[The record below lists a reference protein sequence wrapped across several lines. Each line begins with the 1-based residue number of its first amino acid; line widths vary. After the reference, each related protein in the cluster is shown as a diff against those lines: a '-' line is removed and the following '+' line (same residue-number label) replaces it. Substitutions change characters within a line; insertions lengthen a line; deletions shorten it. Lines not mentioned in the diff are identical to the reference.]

1 MEAVIP
7 SVTEWPRPWE
17 WLREFLKE
25 ELAPYPGREK
35 LVARM
40 VIAATLVMLITMTF
54 RLPFGYQAI
63 FALIISRETHWATM
77 RTTVIA
83 LLALVPTAGYLIIG
97 TIFSLGDPMLRM
109 LWVIAS
115 LFICFLGIRIITD
128 YTAAS
133 AFGSLV
139 AISIPILDQHISTE
153 LKVKQTLWALGVT
166 GLAAIIASLVALLFA
181 GLKPGDFLMRS
192 IAERL
197 ASVEDLLRCY
207 ATGPPVE
214 NDAAK
219 KITRMAMLGTS
230 TLRRNIQRSG
240 YSPRYAEQ
248 MGIVVA
254 LVGRLVDI
262 ASSLVSLGVSVSSDE
277 RNRIETLARNIA
289 SLRADLVDG
298 KIPHLSQSPVNGQ
311 ASPTAP
317 VLAQME
323 RSVSLINEVFVDSK
337 SVGAY
342 APALSDEGDPPQTLF
357 VRDALTNP
365 EHIKFA
371 LKGCLAATLCYIIYT
386 ALDWRGIST
395 AVVTCILTALTTIG
409 SSHQKQILR
418 VMGALAGAAAGLA
431 AQVFVLPSLDSIT
444 GFTLVFLVITS
455 VAAWIAT
462 SSPRLSY
469 FGVQFGLAFYVI
481 HLRDFGFERS
491 LVPGRDRVVGIMLGL
506 FMMWLVFD
514 QLWSAP
520 TVVQMRKAFVSLFR
534 QLAQLIKQP
543 VSNSSSLNITRSYS
557 LRETINSSF
566 NQVRAL
572 ADAVWFEF
580 GPSRE
585 QDLAL
590 RSRILGWQSQ
600 LRMLF
605 ISGLALVKYRLR
617 FPGFELPEPVRL
629 ARQEFEQSLAGT
641 LDAMAD
647 RLEGKARE
655 GTQDLEVAFAR
666 LKESVLNSDS
676 APAHEA
682 DNLKTLLPLSERITG
697 LAVSLAKEIGSR
709 GLPAYARRD

>member
-7 SVTEWPRPWE
+7 NATVCPSPSG

-25 ELAPYPGREK
+25 ELAPYPGRGK
-35 LVARM
+35 LVTRM
-40 VIAATLVMLITMTF
+40 VIAATLVMLITMTY

-63 FALIISRETHWATM
+63 FALTISRETHWATA

-83 LLALVPTAGYLIIG
+83 VLALLPTAGYLITG

-115 LFICFLGIRIITD
+115 LLIGFLGIRIIAD

-153 LKVKQTLWALGVT
+153 LKVKQMLWALGVT
-166 GLAAIIASLVALLFA
+166 GLAAIIAALVALLFA
-181 GLKPGDFLMRS
+181 GLKPGDFLIRS
-192 IAERL
+192 ITERL
-197 ASVEDLLRCY
+197 ASVEQLLRCY
-207 ATGPPVE
+207 ATGLPVE
-214 NDAAK
+214 DNAAK

-240 YSPRYAEQ
+240 YSPHFAEQ
-248 MGIVVA
+248 MGVVVA
-254 LVGRLVDI
+254 LVGRLVDT
-262 ASSLVSLGVSVSSDE
+262 AATLVPLGTSVSNGE
-277 RNRIETLARNIA
+277 RGRILTLVEHIA
-289 SLRADLVDG
+289 GLRADLVERR
-298 KIPHLSQSPVNGQ
+298 IPRLSQAFVDSQV
-311 ASPTAP
+311 SSTAP

-323 RSVSLINEVFVDSK
+323 RSVLLINEVLVDTK
-337 SVGAY
+337 PMGAHV
-342 APALSDEGDPPQTLF
+342 PALSDESDPPQTLF
-357 VRDALTNP
+357 IRDAFTNP

-371 LKGCLAATLCYIIYT
+371 LKGCLAAALCYIIYT

-409 SSHQKQILR
+409 SSRQKQILR
-418 VMGALAGAAAGLA
+418 IMGALAGAAAGLA
-431 AQVFVLPSLDSIT
+431 AQVFVLPFLDSIT
-444 GFTLVFLVITS
+444 GFTLLFLVVTS

-469 FGVQFGLAFYVI
+469 LGVQLGLAFYVI

-491 LVPGRDRVVGIMLGL
+491 MVPGRDRVVGIMFGL
-506 FMMWLVFD
+506 LMMWLVFD

-520 TVVQMRKAFVSLFR
+520 TVVQMREAFVSLVR
-534 QLAQLIKQP
+534 KVAQLIKQP
-543 VSNSSSLNITRSYS
+543 VSNRLNLNITRSYS
-557 LRETINSSF
+557 LRATISSGF

-590 RSRILGWQSQ
+590 RSRILDWQSQ

-605 ISGLALVKYRLR
+605 ISGVALVKYRLR

-629 ARQEFEQSLAGT
+629 AQEEFERTLGGT
-641 LDAMAD
+641 LEGIAD
-647 RLEGKARE
+647 RLEGKLGP
-655 GTQDLEVAFAR
+655 GTLDLEVAFAR
-666 LKESVLNSDS
+666 LKDSVRSFDS
-676 APAHEA
+676 APAQEA
-682 DNLKTLLPLSERITG
+682 LSANLEALLPLSERITG
-697 LAVSLAKEIGSR
+697 LAVSLSKEIRS
-709 GLPAYARRD
+709 